1 MKKLIIVAVAAVL
14 LIIGGISFSIYHSS
28 VKDVQSAE
36 EKAASQAKKEFNF
49 KSVTSTQPYF
59 GNHAFYV
66 VEGTNRSNQKVIAW
80 MPKSKKQTAV
90 LKKASSGI
98 TKEKAISIVKNDKNP
113 QEIKSVR
120 LGIEKKKPL
129 WEVTYVDKDKKHLTY
144 YYLDFSS
151 GEFIK
156 RYSLSQS

>member
-1 MKKLIIVAVAAVL
+1 
-14 LIIGGISFSIYHSS
+14 
-28 VKDVQSAE
+28 
-36 EKAASQAKKEFNF
+36 
-49 KSVTSTQPYF
+49 
-59 GNHAFYV
+59 
-66 VEGTNRSNQKVIAW
+66 

-120 LGIEKKKPL
+120 LGIENKKPL